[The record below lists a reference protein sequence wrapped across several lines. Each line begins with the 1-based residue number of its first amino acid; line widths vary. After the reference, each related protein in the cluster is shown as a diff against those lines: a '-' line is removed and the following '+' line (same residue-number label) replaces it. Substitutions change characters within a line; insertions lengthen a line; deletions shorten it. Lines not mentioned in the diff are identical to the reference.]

1 MMEVLASG
9 IGEYRPPDPDGFRR
23 FIRDNKPKGLVDKLM
38 SAREAVERFVH
49 DGDYISYDCNVF
61 VRGPSAL
68 LREIIRQGRRNLWA
82 AAKFTAHDVTLL
94 VAAGCVT
101 RVDVGWLEV
110 GPVIHQAMREGRV
123 RFVEWTNGALAYRH
137 LAGAMG
143 VPFLPMRYLGG
154 TDTFLRSG
162 AKLVRDPFTGQ
173 NIVLVPA
180 INPDVALIHVHQA
193 DRYGNARVF
202 GPGIA
207 PRETAMSAK
216 RVIISTEELVDIEE
230 IRRQPGRT
238 TIPYYMVDAVV
249 HLPFGGYPGAVQG
262 LYRADLEHLLE
273 FGAAQMQG
281 RMAEYL
287 DKWIYSVSSHEEML
301 EKRVGQEKLARL
313 REAETIREGYY
324 Q

>member
-1 MMEVLASG
+1 MQVIASG
-9 IGEYRPPDPDGFRR
+9 GGEYRPPDPDAFRR
-23 FIRDNKPKGLVDKLM
+23 FIRDNKTRAQVDKVT
-38 SAREAVERFVH
+38 SAGEDVERFVR
-49 DGDYISYDCNVF
+49 DGDYLSYDCNVF

-68 LREIIRQGRRNLWA
+68 LREIIRQRRRDLWA

-94 VAAGCVT
+94 VAGGCVT

-110 GPVIHQAMREGRV
+110 GRVIQEAMNEGRV
-123 RFVEWTNGALAYRH
+123 QFVEWSNGALAYRH

-154 TDTFLRSG
+154 TDSFLRSG
-162 AKLVRDPFTGQ
+162 AKLVQDPFTGQ

-180 INPDVALIHVHQA
+180 INPDVAIIHVHQA

-202 GPGIA
+202 GPGLA
-207 PRETAMSAK
+207 PKETAMSAK
-216 RVIISTEELVDIEE
+216 RVIISTEELIEPEE

-249 HLPFGGYPGAVQG
+249 HVPFGCYPGAVPG
-262 LYRADLEHLLE
+262 LYRADLEHLME
-273 FGAAQMQG
+273 FGISQMSG

-287 DKWIYSVSSHEEML
+287 EKWVYSVASHEEML

-313 REAETIREGYY
+313 KEAETIREGYY
-324 Q
+324 E